1 MSLHNSRVRR
11 TVTRRVATVS
21 MTGVAIITVLG
32 LTACSPVL
40 SEESVN
46 AWKTELDHRGFT
58 NISDVI
64 NDDDTNTNTQFWVN
78 AGGCRGTVVI
88 NNRNNGFSVV
98 FADAVGDAVEFV
110 APANATVVT
119 QSEAL
124 AFCADLPTPD
134 VESTETE

>member
-32 LTACSPVL
+32 LTACAGLSP
-40 SEESVN
+40 ESVS

-64 NDDDTNTNTQFWVN
+64 NDNGAGNNTHLWVN
-78 AGGCRGTVVI
+78 AGGCRGTAVI
-88 NNRNNGFSVV
+88 NNENSGFSVV
-98 FADAVGDAVEFV
+98 FADSAGEPVEFI

-124 AFCADLPTPD
+124 AFCAELPTPD

>member
-1 MSLHNSRVRR
+1 MSFYNSSVRPK
-11 TVTRRVATVS
+11 VAAVS
-21 MTGVAIITVLG
+21 MTGVAIITALG

-40 SEESVN
+40 SAESVN

-78 AGGCRGTVVI
+78 AGGCRGTAVI
-88 NNRNNGFSVV
+88 SNRNNGFTVV

-110 APANATVVT
+110 APANATVVM

-124 AFCADLPTPD
+124 AFCADLPVTD
-134 VESTETE
+134 NESTIETE